1 MKISTDIGVWVG
13 AVAAIGI
20 YSVLYKDNPFYK
32 LVEHV
37 FVGASAGIAVVTGI
51 QTFKNTAW
59 APMVKGN
66 YWLIAPMLLGLLLY
80 ARYFQKVQWLNRMPL
95 ALLMGTSAGV
105 AMRGAVESQI
115 VGQLSATMVNLA
127 GKTFWAILNAWIIF
141 LGTILTLSYFFLTWK
156 SGKTA
161 GWGPKIGRYFM
172 MAAFGAAFGNTV
184 MGRVSAAIGRF
195 QFIFLNWL
203 GL

>member
-13 AVAAIGI
+13 AIAAIGI

-37 FVGASAGIAVVTGI
+37 FVGASAGIAVVTGV

-59 APMVKGN
+59 APMAKGN
-66 YWLIAPMLLGLLLY
+66 YWLVVPMLLGLLLY
-80 ARYFQKVQWLNRMPL
+80 ARYFGSVHWLNRIPL
-95 ALLMGTSAGV
+95 SFLMGTGAGV

-115 VGQLSATMVNLA
+115 VGQLSATMVNL
-127 GKTFWAILNAWIIF
+127 GSFNAWVIF
-141 LGTILTLSYFFLTWK
+141 LGTILSLSYFFLTWK
-156 SGKTA
+156 LGKTV

-195 QFIFLNWL
+195 QFIFLTWL

>member
-13 AVAAIGI
+13 AIAAIGI

-32 LVEHV
+32 LVEHI

-59 APMVKGN
+59 APMVGGN
-66 YWLIAPMLLGLLLY
+66 YWLLVPMALGLLLY
-80 ARYFQKVQWLNRMPL
+80 TRYFPKVQHLNRLPL
-95 ALLMGTSAGV
+95 ALLMGASAGV

-115 VGQLSATMVNLA
+115 VGQLTATMV
-127 GKTFWAILNAWIIF
+127 KLNSFDSWVIF
-141 LGTILTLSYFFLTWK
+141 LGTVLSLSYFFLTWK
-156 SGKTA
+156 LEKTA
-161 GWGPKIGRYFM
+161 GWAPRIGRFFM

-195 QFIFLNWL
+195 QFIFLKWL